1 MDELKP
7 ETMEAIFREK
17 PQQWGL
23 RGDPF
28 LWAEMKRQ
36 LKTTP
41 LPVSPEAARAVVEG
55 VFAMLTGHPI
65 SEDEAFF
72 IERYSHGGMSSGYIS
87 PEFWR
92 ERAMPLLLSRYQ
104 ALVAA
109 ANTQDDDGRAASV
122 SIDPSVPMQELE
134 AVLARYDLTFD
145 EPEAI
150 ALMAHVRAAGL
161 LTDGEWQDILVWLD
175 EAMRY
180 LEEAE
185 SGETEDG
192 AYENDEEDWSPD
204 DENDDSDDDEADAD
218 EADAESPD
226 DDPRNADWIRIV
238 GARRRS
244 GHMLP
249 SWAGLWLWW
258 LGHDREFD
266 TWWGPIGELAG
277 SLGIQKFK
285 VDQ

>member
-7 ETMEAIFREK
+7 ATMEAIFREK

-28 LWAEMKRQ
+28 LWADMKRQ

-41 LPVSPEAARAVVEG
+41 LPVSPEAARAIVEG

-65 SEDEAFF
+65 SEAEAFF
-72 IERYSHGGMSSGYIS
+72 IERYGHGGMSSGYIS

-109 ANTQDDDGRAASV
+109 ADAQDDDRRAASV

-134 AVLARYDLTFD
+134 AVLARYDCTFD

-150 ALMAHVRAAGL
+150 PLMAHVRAAGL

-175 EAMRY
+175 EAVRY

-185 SGETEDG
+185 SHEAEDD
-192 AYENDEEDWSPD
+192 ASEDEQGDWPADDEDED
-204 DENDDSDDDEADAD
+204 DENNDDEDHD
-218 EADAESPD
+218 PEAESPD
-226 DDPRNADWIRIV
+226 ADIRNADWIRIV

-258 LGHDREFD
+258 IGHDRAFEE
-266 TWWGPIGELAG
+266 WWGPIGKLAG
-277 SLGIQKFK
+277 SLGIPKFE
-285 VDQ
+285 VGQ

>member
-7 ETMEAIFREK
+7 ATMGAIFRDK

-28 LWAEMKRQ
+28 LWVEMKRQ

-41 LPVSPEAARAVVEG
+41 LPVSPEAARAIVEG

-65 SEDEAFF
+65 SDTEPFF

-92 ERAMPLLLSRYQ
+92 ECAMPLLLSRYQ
-104 ALVAA
+104 ALVATA
-109 ANTQDDDGRAASV
+109 DAPDDSHRAASV
-122 SIDPSVPMQELE
+122 SIAPSIPMQELK
-134 AVLARYDLTFD
+134 AVLARYDCTFD

-150 ALMAHVRAAGL
+150 PLMAHVRAAGL
-161 LTDGEWQDILVWLD
+161 LTETEWQQILIWLD

-180 LEEAE
+180 LASTE
-185 SGETEDG
+185 SGEVADD
-192 AYENDEEDWSPD
+192 AYEDEQEDWSPH
-204 DENDDSDDDEADAD
+204 DENDDSDDDGDGP
-218 EADAESPD
+218 DAESPD

-238 GARRRS
+238 GAQRRS

-266 TWWGPIGELAG
+266 AWWGPIGELAG